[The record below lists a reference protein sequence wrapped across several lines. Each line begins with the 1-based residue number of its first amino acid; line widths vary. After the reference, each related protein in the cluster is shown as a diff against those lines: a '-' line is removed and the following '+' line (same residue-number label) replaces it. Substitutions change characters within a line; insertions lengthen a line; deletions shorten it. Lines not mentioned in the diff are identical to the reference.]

1 MPNEVG
7 RLGIADGAV
16 RGNVPMP
23 CAYPLRDYQQ
33 ECVDIIDANPTG
45 AHLIQMA
52 TGLGKTVTFSRIDRS
67 SGRVLILSHRDE
79 LVHQPI
85 KYYPPGTVEVEQA
98 GEHAS
103 LDAEVVSAS
112 VQTMSRRLDRFPRG
126 HFDTIITDECHHAKA
141 KSYKKIIEHFR
152 PRRHLGFTATPA
164 RGDKKGL
171 DDVYDDIIYRYDILR
186 GIRNGWLCDLDC
198 RQVEVSWDTS
208 TIKRTNGDYAAG
220 ELARAVNTPQ
230 TNAQVAEA
238 YERWHDGP
246 TLLFAASVDHANELA
261 DLIDRSAVVTGS
273 TPREE
278 RRQVIEAFR
287 DGEIECLI
295 NCMVFTEGTD
305 MPWVRTILLARPT
318 QSDSLYAQMVGRGLR
333 PYEGKG
339 SCLLLDC
346 VGAARDR
353 RLCTP
358 ATLVGMDKERFP
370 ECRKNLEEGLLS
382 QMADRVEEAED
393 LPLSWVLMEHRI
405 DLTSSRLA
413 WVSMPDRSRW
423 IAGDDFSFTMSAPDH
438 LGAVTVTA
446 ENHKPGNVSTVTRAY
461 ASEDEADEAVEYWLG
476 MCRPQ
481 VKWIWDAEQAR
492 RQRCLPASAKQLG
505 YISRLL
511 GVEAYEE
518 LADSIFDREGRGLTK
533 REAAVVISQAK
544 RRADESLYRD
554 YGACP
559 VCGRPM
565 RASKGGKSVYC
576 SSNRWDNG
584 KLVAGCGFSIYLKQ
598 SEGQLSGSDV
608 KRLVSGG
615 FVYISGVPYLLDASE
630 GVMPF
635 DRLRQASA

>member
-1 MPNEVG
+1 M
-7 RLGIADGAV
+7 
-16 RGNVPMP
+16 
-23 CAYPLRDYQQ
+23 
-33 ECVDIIDANPTG
+33 
-45 AHLIQMA
+45 
-52 TGLGKTVTFSRIDRS
+52 
-67 SGRVLILSHRDE
+67 
-79 LVHQPI
+79 
-85 KYYPPGTVEVEQA
+85 
-98 GEHAS
+98 
-103 LDAEVVSAS
+103 
-112 VQTMSRRLDRFPRG
+112 
-126 HFDTIITDECHHAKA
+126 
-141 KSYKKIIEHFR
+141 
-152 PRRHLGFTATPA
+152 
-164 RGDKKGL
+164 
-171 DDVYDDIIYRYDILR
+171 
-186 GIRNGWLCDLDC
+186 
-198 RQVEVSWDTS
+198 
-208 TIKRTNGDYAAG
+208 
-220 ELARAVNTPQ
+220 
-230 TNAQVAEA
+230 
-238 YERWHDGP
+238 
-246 TLLFAASVDHANELA
+246 DHANELA
-261 DLIDRSAVVTGS
+261 DLIGRSAVVTGS

-333 PYEGKG
+333 PYESKG

-461 ASEDEADEAVEYWLG
+461 ASEDEADEAVEYWLD

-492 RQRCLPASAKQLG
+492 RQRCLPASEKQLG

-511 GVEAYEE
+511 GAEEYEE
-518 LADSIFDREGRGLTK
+518 LSDSIFEREGRGLTK

-630 GVMPF
+630 DVMPF
-635 DRLRQASA
+635 DRLRQASV